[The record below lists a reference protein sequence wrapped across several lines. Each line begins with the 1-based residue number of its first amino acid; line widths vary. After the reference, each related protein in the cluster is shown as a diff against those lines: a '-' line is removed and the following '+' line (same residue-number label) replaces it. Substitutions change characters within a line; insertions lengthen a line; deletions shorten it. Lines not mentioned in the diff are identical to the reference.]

1 MSDNKGPPP
10 PPPPAYSAPGPHG
23 QGYGQPPPPPPGY
36 AGSSTVVVTQPGFI
50 NARIFREV
58 PVPMQCPYCQATITT
73 STSYEVGTLTW
84 IACFV
89 VFIVGCW
96 LGCCFIPFC
105 VDGCKDV
112 VHSCPNC
119 RQTVGRYDRM

>member
-1 MSDNKGPPP
+1 MSIVLYTTSNYKEPKCYVQILIAKKLNFCKGHHEPETKTYNPRKSPPENLNDP
-10 PPPPAYSAPGPHG
+10 TLLIGITLTSTYIS
-23 QGYGQPPPPPPGY
+23 

-89 VFIVGCW
+89 VFIVG
-96 LGCCFIPFC
+96 
-105 VDGCKDV
+105 
-112 VHSCPNC
+112 
-119 RQTVGRYDRM
+119 